1 MCFFYVQTK
10 AGDAAKKKWDLS
22 ELATCHSNTTGN
34 LDVSSSDLIYLSS
47 NEVLLRFCFEIAF
60 SYVCQLTE
68 HVPVEV

>member
-34 LDVSSSDLIYLSS
+34 LNVSSSDLIYLSS
-47 NEVLLRFCFEIAF
+47 NEVFLSVFCLLHQKILFWDCF
-60 SYVCQLTE
+60 
-68 HVPVEV
+68 